1 MTDEQLLQRL
11 TFLEQQA
18 KDFIVDTETV
28 EKQVDE
34 LERIFEKRENIQAQI
49 TELEN
54 KLADNRNY
62 PRHTFL
68 SEEARMFDIED
79 QLTRTNDAKRNN
91 QTEIDNINLRLEA
104 IEKEIDEANN
114 YAATTTAEMNRIIEE
129 ESLNIRRAKAT
140 DDISANQARLNDAR
154 NTVDSFIPEYIE
166 MLNQD
171 KEDLLVSL
179 EQLKVQDT
187 RIDDRIARYQKLY
200 EGVRDQLED
209 NNAID
214 TVKYNEDQRRL
225 LELQSLNKALDSRE
239 AYLTYNFSNELTAL
253 RNDFESKRIDKNAV
267 LTKIKE
273 MQANYPFL
281 SMNNNL
287 LQEEKDA
294 EMMDNIALQDEYQR
308 KIDELTAKL
317 DDDDNYILSI
327 TYADEINHNI
337 DEYNSWLTFVNAEI
351 ARHDRDIEF
360 YKDNSKTLDRQ
371 IDREIARLNDL
382 EDKYVE
388 LSKIDLSQDTFNQ
401 KQRKDIKSEIARNR
415 KDAATS
421 KKLIALL
428 RNKKLGNESI
438 MDSLSDGRKNL
449 VTSKK
454 QYTRMLDDEKALLA
468 DRASVSL
475 TAKSLDEMSLQE
487 LADDLSILKA
497 RQQFLSF
504 DFAQELNNFTKDIE
518 AEPTLEQKDDE
529 KDEAIAP
536 IVDEDN
542 EELVIPPYVEKEDQ
556 VTPIIG
562 GRVIEIKK
570 ASNSLIEK
578 AKKFFK
584 ENKKKIVA
592 AVMATAVVLLGAH
605 AIHSSQSDLNENEI
619 VGKADEIVDI
629 AKDID
634 LSHLN
639 VKPIL
644 DGNGIDLEHKLEDVT
659 LTEKPTP
666 APTPSPVETVTPTP
680 APTPSSVETVTPTPT
695 PILQPDETVTLT
707 PTPAPQPSET
717 PAPSPEPTVTP
728 TEKPEVSE
736 KPVDNDYIYQPFIPS
751 NPSVTP
757 STPAPTPQP
766 SIVLNEGETYVV
778 DTTQGIVA
786 VDNSAGANLDKLPE
800 NTSLDYSTNNSIT
813 SVRYDDTNNT
823 VTVKVNPNT
832 AKDIAETPA
841 TYETKQ
847 EEAAAQAVQQ
857 QNEEDYWSILE
868 EYGYPMDGEGR
879 SR

>member
-371 IDREIARLNDL
+371 IDREIVRLNDL
-382 EDKYVE
+382 EDKYME

-401 KQRKDIKSEIARNR
+401 KQRKDIKNEIARNR

-518 AEPTLEQKDDE
+518 AETVAQET
-529 KDEAIAP
+529 AAP
-536 IVDEDN
+536 VVEEGN
-542 EELVIPPYVEKEDQ
+542 EEQLVIPPYVENKEE
-556 VTPIIG
+556 VKTIG
-562 GRVIEIKK
+562 GTVIGYKK

-584 ENKKKIVA
+584 ENKKKIAATVA
-592 AVMATAVVLLGAH
+592 AIATSLLAVFALNN
-605 AIHSSQSDLNENEI
+605 SQSNAIPNVSDIPILEQVDEIANVDRNIKLPDLNI
-619 VGKADEIVDI
+619 K
-629 AKDID
+629 ID
-634 LSHLN
+634 DHTYDGDNSELGDRLEHITL
-639 VKPIL
+639 VQKPI
-644 DGNGIDLEHKLEDVT
+644 VST
-659 LTEKPTP
+659 PSKPVETP
-666 APTPSPVETVTPTP
+666 APTPQPDTPVTPTP
-680 APTPSSVETVTPTPT
+680 A
-695 PILQPDETVTLT
+695 
-707 PTPAPQPSET
+707 PAPQPSET
-717 PAPSPEPTVTP
+717 PAPTPSPEPTVP
-728 TEKPEVSE
+728 PVEAPEVSE
-736 KPVDNDYIYQPFIPS
+736 KPPVDNDYIYRPFIPS

-757 STPAPTPQP
+757 STPAPTPKP

-813 SVRYDDTNNT
+813 SVRYDDSNNT

-847 EEAAAQAVQQ
+847 EEAAAQAEQQ
-857 QNEEDYWSILE
+857 QMEEDYWSILE
-868 EYGYPMDGEGR
+868 EMGYNMDEGR